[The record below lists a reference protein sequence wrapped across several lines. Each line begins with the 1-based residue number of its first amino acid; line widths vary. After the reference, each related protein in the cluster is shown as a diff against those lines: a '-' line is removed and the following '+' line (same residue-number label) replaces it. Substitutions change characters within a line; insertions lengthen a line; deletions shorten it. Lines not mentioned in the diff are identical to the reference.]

1 MRYMKGVNE
10 WLERDVRNRREE
22 FRDVFQTVQD
32 LRRQIRG
39 MRKKGRPG
47 NRERERDTR
56 RTEEVRRT
64 PSSRTRPETMIRMDM
79 PQSSSGT
86 QVPTTPVGPQ
96 PQRWTAVPA
105 LIQPYP
111 QHQHQQQRTPVTR
124 DSSSRAGGS
133 RVPFVPPTTRMQAQP
148 TIILLPQVGG
158 GARVP
163 PPPGQAAA
171 ASAHPSF
178 HPVNWRYPQGRE
190 QERLVERGGTRRSR
204 R

>member
-32 LRRQIRG
+32 LRRQIMG
-39 MRKKGRPG
+39 MRKKGRG
-47 NRERERDTR
+47 NRDRDTR

-64 PSSRTRPETMIRMDM
+64 PSSRTRPETTIRMDM
-79 PQSSSGT
+79 SQSSSGT

-111 QHQHQQQRTPVTR
+111 QQQRTPVAR
-124 DSSSRAGGS
+124 DNSSRAGGS
-133 RVPFVPPTTRMQAQP
+133 RVPFVPPTTTTTRMQAQP

-171 ASAHPSF
+171 AAAHPSF

-190 QERLVERGGTRRSR
+190 QQRLVERGGTRRSR

>member
-1 MRYMKGVNE
+1 
-10 WLERDVRNRREE
+10 
-22 FRDVFQTVQD
+22 
-32 LRRQIRG
+32 
-39 MRKKGRPG
+39 MRKKGRG

-56 RTEEVRRT
+56 RAEEVRRT
-64 PSSRTRPETMIRMDM
+64 PSSRTRPETTIRMDM

-111 QHQHQQQRTPVTR
+111 QQHQQRTPVAR
-124 DSSSRAGGS
+124 DNSSRAGGS

-163 PPPGQAAA
+163 PPGQAAVA
-171 ASAHPSF
+171 AHPSF

-190 QERLVERGGTRRSR
+190 QQRLVERGGTRRSR

>member
-32 LRRQIRG
+32 LRRQIMG
-39 MRKKGRPG
+39 MRKKGRG
-47 NRERERDTR
+47 NRDRDTR

-64 PSSRTRPETMIRMDM
+64 PSSRTRPETTMRMDM

-111 QHQHQQQRTPVTR
+111 QQQRTPVAR
-124 DSSSRAGGS
+124 DNSSRAGGS
-133 RVPFVPPTTRMQAQP
+133 RVPFVPPTTTTTRMQAQP

-171 ASAHPSF
+171 AAAHPSF

-190 QERLVERGGTRRSR
+190 QQRLVERGGTRRSR